1 MSRKVQKI
9 ANVRT
14 VKALR
19 GQSMIIDLGR
29 TFTGTLSA
37 WMKKKPNDTTYRSF
51 EIIDNR
57 YLKLS
62 KSKTQDYRDENTLEL
77 LEAIAGKWH
86 FDVRRTPVGS
96 TDVDQEEVIFTGTI
110 LFVDNITDSDGYELT
125 EAIPTATPRQFL
137 YLTDT
142 PAAYGNAGQIVRMN
156 STGDGLV
163 FADITAADIIQHQD
177 QITITTSQISDYD
190 ANLETDKNFV
200 YDQGVASQVW
210 TINHNLD
217 KYPAVVAVDTA
228 QSVVVGQIDYIDV
241 NNLTIT
247 FNASFSG
254 EAYLN

>member
-19 GQSMIIDLGR
+19 GQSMMIDLGR

-51 EIIDNR
+51 EVIDNR

-77 LEAIAGKWH
+77 LEGIAGKWH

-96 TDVDQEEVIFTGTI
+96 TNVDDEEVIFTGTI

-142 PAAYGNAGQIVRMN
+142 PAAYGDAGQFVRMN
-156 STGDGLV
+156 STADGLI
-163 FADITAADIIQHQD
+163 FEGITAADIIQHQD

-190 ANLETDKNFV
+190 ANIETDKH
-200 YDQGVASQVW
+200 YTHDQGMPSVVW
-210 TINHNLD
+210 TIAHNLG
-217 KYPAVVAVDTA
+217 KYPTVAAVDTA
-228 QSVVVGQIDYIDV
+228 GSVVVGQIDYVDL

-247 FNASFSG
+247 FNAAFSG

>member
-19 GQSMIIDLGR
+19 GQSMMIDLGK

-37 WMKKKPNDTTYRSF
+37 WMKKNPNDITYRSF

-77 LEAIAGKWH
+77 LEAIAGKWY
-86 FDVRRTPVGS
+86 FDVRSIPVGS
-96 TDVDQEEVIFTGTI
+96 TNVDEEEVIFTGTI

-125 EAIPTATPRQFL
+125 EGIPTATPREFL

-142 PAAYGNAGQIVRMN
+142 PDAYGDVGQFVRMN

-163 FADITAADIIQHQD
+163 FEGITAADIIQHQE

-190 ANLETDKNFV
+190 VNIEKDKTFV
-200 YDQGVASQVW
+200 FDQGMPSLIW
-210 TINHNLD
+210 TINHNLN
-217 KYPAVVAVDTA
+217 KYPSVSAVDTA
-228 QSVVVGQIDYIDV
+228 QSTVVGQVEYVDL
-241 NNLTIT
+241 NNITIT